1 MFDLGRDRVHEG
13 PGRIPSRVGEGRGS
27 GGGRA
32 AQWLQAPAQFVRR
45 LGRALDGHK
54 PPACVAA
61 IGDDVDVVVP
71 RVGGRT
77 HPLSAVYR
85 TSLLAAADRLIAAD
99 RMRPTYLF
107 EEARTR
113 FLEEAELLADSA
125 LRAADPDLDSLRNL
139 NEPADYEAA
148 RALPA
153 PAVRVERSW
162 TLLPAGANSAALV
175 NAATLGA
182 AAAAVGLR
190 LDARVVAAL
199 NGDEISR
206 DPDLPLA
213 AGDVVSL
220 MSADGGD

>member
-1 MFDLGRDRVHEG
+1 M
-13 PGRIPSRVGEGRGS
+13 
-27 GGGRA
+27 
-32 AQWLQAPAQFVRR
+32 
-45 LGRALDGHK
+45 
-54 PPACVAA
+54 
-61 IGDDVDVVVP
+61 GDDVDVVVP

-99 RMRPTYLF
+99 RMRPTCLF